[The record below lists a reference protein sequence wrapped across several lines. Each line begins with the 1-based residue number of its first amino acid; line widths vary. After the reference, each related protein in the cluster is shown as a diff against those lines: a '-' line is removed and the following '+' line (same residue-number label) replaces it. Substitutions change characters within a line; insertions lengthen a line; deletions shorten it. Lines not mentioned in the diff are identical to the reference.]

1 MIQMLRR
8 RGILQ
13 GEKLVPFPVINTILD
28 NMQERIAQ
36 KKIVLPVR
44 GAVPPP
50 PPPPPSGTRVGP
62 PPPPPGLS
70 PQKTSGEEHKLTD
83 IYVVM

>member
-1 MIQMLRR
+1 MVHMLRR

-13 GEKLVPFPVINTILD
+13 LASFPVINTILD
-28 NMQERIAQ
+28 NIEERIAQ

-50 PPPPPSGTRVGP
+50 PPPPPAPLGAPVGP

-70 PQKTSGEEHKLTD
+70 PQKTVGSEREPRD